1 MSLSMVPKSLSR
13 KKRNM
18 LFEQIRINLK
28 LPEGTPALCLSSPGR
43 TCQMLTDRLRDH
55 LNLKAHLFALS
66 GAIAYGDRKVL
77 LQSFGEFRDT
87 IDEVAN
93 SGVLDIDRVFTKP
106 ITPYK
111 YDPCLSG
118 YHPHPLYVVC
128 THFPE

>member
-1 MSLSMVPKSLSR
+1 
-13 KKRNM
+13 
-18 LFEQIRINLK
+18 
-28 LPEGTPALCLSSPGR
+28 
-43 TCQMLTDRLRDH
+43 MLTDRLPDH

-66 GAIAYGDRKVL
+66 GAIAHGDRKVL

-111 YDPCLSG
+111 YDREYRIMWFAHSG
-118 YHPHPLYVVC
+118 KDHKSIEFPLMADYQTADHVILDGFDFAE
-128 THFPE
+128 HFSAVYEGEQLR